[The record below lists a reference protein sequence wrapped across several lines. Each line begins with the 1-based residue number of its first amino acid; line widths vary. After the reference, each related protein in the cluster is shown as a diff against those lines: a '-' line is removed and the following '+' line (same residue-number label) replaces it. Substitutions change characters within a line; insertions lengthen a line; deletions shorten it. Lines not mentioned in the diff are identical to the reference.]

1 MNLVENIRIDG
12 LWGRTE
18 PLMLEFDDDFN
29 FLIGQNGT
37 GKTTVINL
45 IAAVL
50 TGDFDRLDRIQYDR
64 IQIKLKTKGSRK
76 RPLIDVIKAQKE
88 NTPFCSIQYAVRAA
102 STADPILFD
111 FDKFEEE
118 RAYRNIPPRMRR
130 ERFAARYYDIRA
142 QLQSLLNVRWL
153 SINRASEEFTPDE
166 ERKFVSM
173 VDRKVADLNSEI
185 VKYLGRLTKRYADE
199 TLEFQQASLLSL
211 INSESEFKLNE
222 LVKNI
227 NLDEERTALEK
238 AFELLGVAPAKY
250 QKTLNAH
257 FSNYSAA
264 APKLGKPITMF
275 ELGAIYN
282 ALKAHYLVQ
291 QYNSLQERRLN
302 IFSPRDNFLRV
313 FNDLLSPRK
322 FIETSKRGELVVYSG
337 VRRPVTDKDK
347 PIQFDELSSGEKQLF
362 IILGEALLQEQR
374 PAIYIADEPEL
385 SLHVKWQEK
394 LTSSIKSIN
403 PNAQIIFATHS
414 PDIVGLHDKKT
425 IDMERI
431 GI

>member
-12 LWGRTE
+12 LWGRSK
-18 PLMLEFDDDFN
+18 PLTLEFDEDFN

-50 TGDFDRLDRIQYDR
+50 TGDFEQLDRFQYDR
-64 IQIKLKTKGSRK
+64 IQIKLRTKGSRK
-76 RPLIDVIKAQKE
+76 RPIVEVIKTQKE
-88 NTPFCSIQYAVRAA
+88 NIPYFSIQYSVRES
-102 STADPILFD
+102 STAPSVLFD

-118 RAYRNIPPRMRR
+118 RSYRTVPPRIRR
-130 ERFAARYYDIRA
+130 ERYAARFYDIRT
-142 QLQSLLNVRWL
+142 QLQALFNVRWL

-166 ERKFVSM
+166 DRKFASM
-173 VDRKVADLNSEI
+173 VDRKVADLTSEI

-199 TLEFQQASLLSL
+199 TLEFQQASLISL

-264 APKLGKPITMF
+264 ASKLGEPITMF
-275 ELGAIYN
+275 ELGSIYN

-291 QYNSLQERRLN
+291 QYNSLQERRLE

-337 VRRPVTDKDK
+337 VRRPITDKDK
-347 PIQFDELSSGEKQLF
+347 SIRFDELSSGEKQLF

-414 PDIVGLHDKKT
+414 PDIVGLHDKK
-425 IDMERI
+425 IVDMESI